1 MKFSRSLAAIT
12 IGAAT
17 VFGAVAASPAI
28 AQAISCPF
36 APVHKY
42 EAHRFSGSS
51 TSADAFKVWF
61 NGGVYIEP
69 IVETLD
75 LVDLQVNETQVA
87 YAGDIIYKDEN
98 GSFWVK

>member
-75 LVDLQVNETQVA
+75 VVDLQVNETQIA

-98 GSFWVK
+98 GNFWVK

>member
-1 MKFSRSLAAIT
+1 MKFTRSVAAVT

-42 EAHRFSGSS
+42 EEHRFSGSS